1 MDMFRTMVARE
12 FPSDPHCLAEARRLV
27 DDQRAIA
34 EDVRDTVKLGL
45 TEILANAIRHARFVG
60 DDRISVVIRATE
72 TIVRVE
78 VTDPGP
84 CFDRGA
90 VAARDL
96 PEGGMG
102 LRIVDEIADRWSV
115 DSQAGCC
122 CVWFELASA

>member
-1 MDMFRTMVARE
+1 MLQVAAFGEEASMEMFRTMVARE

-27 DDQRAIA
+27 DDQRAIS

-90 VAARDL
+90 IAAR
-96 PEGGMG
+96 
-102 LRIVDEIADRWSV
+102 
-115 DSQAGCC
+115 
-122 CVWFELASA
+122 